1 MIPNGLHADPW
12 IAESASMGTEVTALS
27 DTSCEF
33 VILEGE
39 SPVVGIN
46 AAGYLE
52 ARGWIFARDG
62 LGPNG
67 PVYPWPTSK
76 GIPDYSGAPEDSP

>member
-1 MIPNGLHADPW
+1 MRIGVVAL
-12 IAESASMGTEVTALS
+12 IGASCAS
-27 DTSCEF
+27 
-33 VILEGE
+33 VILEGG

-46 AAGYLE
+46 DAGNLE
-52 ARGWIFARDG
+52 AGGWIFARDG